1 MGRPTSTPTAF
12 VRNAFPPSLTVGQA
26 REILPMPS
34 SACTDEAL
42 AVFLLLGVS
51 AETVGDITPIFKSFW
66 SSKNLFSKRFL
77 VGCGAKPC
85 KKTLLA
91 VCGAKPCKKTLLAVR
106 EAEPRQK
113 NAPCGARGKA
123 LRKNAPCGAR
133 GKALRKNAPCGAR
146 GRASHRSLAAREAE
160 PRISL
165 APLSRTTLSCACKT
179 TARKTIKK

>member
-77 VGCGAKPC
+77 VGCGATPC
-85 KKTLLA
+85 KKSS
-91 VCGAKPCKKTLLAVR
+91 LAVR
-106 EAEPRQK
+106 EAEPR
-113 NAPCGARGKA
+113 NALGGCRAGSCEKRALVKYIVLLRDMLKCAINESAHVVVRKA
-123 LRKNAPCGAR
+123 VHHRL
-133 GKALRKNAPCGAR
+133 ALTLESDKT
-146 GRASHRSLAAREAE
+146 RALQYS
-160 PRISL
+160 
-165 APLSRTTLSCACKT
+165 
-179 TARKTIKK
+179 